1 MLISLINYP
10 PNGCSYHRQLAPNGV
25 LASKGIEVFQTN
37 NLNAI
42 DQKSS
47 WEKWKVIQFN
57 ANDPQNQVNI
67 ARLKGLKVWF
77 DLDDT
82 WYLESQHP
90 FFNQWKRTNRAR
102 ITEKLIG
109 EADVV
114 TCANERLCELALK
127 FNSNVNFLPNFLSN
141 LEPQF
146 QYKHHELL
154 PDSPVVFGWVGAKQH
169 LGDTRLL
176 ASSLDKLYCDRSLF
190 NKYRVLYGGNVI
202 NHEGEVD
209 PESERIGYYLKG
221 NNSKYSGAH
230 FGLMNATDH
239 TRYAFMYQNIDV
251 ALAPLEDTNYN
262 QYKSELKIIEAGYF
276 GIPVI
281 ASDVYPYN
289 TVIKHGVNGFLV
301 KKEKDWLKYIKHF
314 INNPQDIKVMGDNLK
329 EYIDRRFNAEEI
341 TNKRIKILESLGCH
355 IEALPTDV

>member
-10 PNGCSYHRQLAPNGV
+10 PNGCSYHRQLAPNG
-25 LASKGIEVFQTN
+25 LLGARGIEVFQTN
-37 NLNAI
+37 NIQAI

-47 WEKWKVIQFN
+47 WDKFKVIQYN
-57 ANDPQNQVNI
+57 ANDSQNQIPI

-77 DLDDT
+77 DLDDI

-90 FFNQWKRTNRAR
+90 FFHQWSRTNRMK
-102 ITEKLIG
+102 ITEKLIS

-114 TCANERLCELALK
+114 TCANERLAELAIK
-127 FNSNVNFLPNFLSN
+127 FNPNTHHIPNVISP

-146 QYKHHELL
+146 QYNHHEHQK
-154 PDSPVVFGWVGAKQH
+154 DSPVVFGWIGAKQH
-169 LGDTRLL
+169 VNDVRLL
-176 ASSLDKLYCDRSLF
+176 ASPLDKLYCDRNQG
-190 NKYRVLYGGNVI
+190 NKYRVVYGGYVLNAKG
-202 NHEGEVD
+202 EGD
-209 PESERIGYYLKG
+209 TESERMAYYLKG
-221 NNSKYSGAH
+221 NNSKYSGMH

-262 QYKSELKIIEAGYF
+262 TFKSELKLIEAGHF

-289 TVIKHGVNGFLV
+289 TVIKNGVNGFLV
-301 KKEKDWLKYIKHF
+301 KKEKEWLKYIKHF
-314 INNPQDIKVMGDNLK
+314 INNPEEIKVMGENLK
-329 EYIDRRFNAEEI
+329 EYINKRFNAEHV
-341 TNKRIKILESLGCH
+341 TNKRIKILESLGCN
-355 IEALPTDV
+355 IEALPAND